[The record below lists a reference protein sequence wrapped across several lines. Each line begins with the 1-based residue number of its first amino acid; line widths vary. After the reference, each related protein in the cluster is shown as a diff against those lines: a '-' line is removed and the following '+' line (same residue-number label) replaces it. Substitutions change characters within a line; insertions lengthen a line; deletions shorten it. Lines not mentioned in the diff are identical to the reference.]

1 MYAYAARHPA
11 VLAAIT
17 AVQLGAGKVGLEF
30 LSNGPGA
37 PAVGLPSGIALAA
50 LVLFGPRAWPAIA
63 AGAFLTHFTETGEFL
78 AAVASG
84 GAQAIEALIGAAL
97 VSRFAGGA
105 DVFRSSAQIFRFVAI
120 AMGAPA
126 VSAVILGASRTFSAE
141 VGWMGFA
148 NLWMSAWL
156 GHVVGILTATPL
168 ALLWVHGGRKVRWLE
183 LAEGAVLMIVLA
195 LLSLVIF
202 AGQFPSDIK
211 TYPLE
216 FLCLPLFLW
225 AAFRIGRRGVAT
237 AMAIMAA
244 IAAWGT
250 LHEFGPFVRDTMNE
264 SLVLFQAYV
273 AVMSVMCMVLATVV
287 ADHKRAEQQLH
298 ELAITDSLTGLANYR
313 RLLDVMRGEITRS
326 RRTGRPFAVIFV
338 DMDGLKAIND
348 RYGHL
353 TGSRALCR
361 VADVLRQTCRS
372 IDTSARFGGDE
383 FAIVLPETTA
393 EGGASVLAR
402 VCANVEADSDSPA
415 ISVSGGLAIFPRDGD
430 SPTLLLRAADQALY
444 EAKTRKPARIAR
456 LREAE
461 DPTIV

>member
-1 MYAYAARHPA
+1 MYAYAARQPA

-17 AVQLGAGKVGLEF
+17 AVELGAGKVALVF
-30 LSNGPGA
+30 FSHSISA
-37 PAVGLPSGIALAA
+37 PAIWLPSGVGLAA
-50 LVLFGPRAWPAIA
+50 LVLFGPRAWPAVA
-63 AGAFLTHFTETGEFL
+63 VGAFLTHFTFTGELIAAL
-78 AAVASG
+78 ASALGHSL
-84 GAQAIEALIGAAL
+84 EALIGAAL
-97 VSRFAGGA
+97 VTRFAGGA

-126 VSAVILGASRTFSAE
+126 VNAVVLAATRTFSAE
-141 VGWMGFA
+141 LGWLGFA
-148 NLWMSAWL
+148 NLWMGAWL
-156 GHVVGILTATPL
+156 GHVAGMLTIAPL
-168 ALLWVHGGRKVRWLE
+168 ILLWVHGGRAVRWLE
-183 LAEGAVLMIVLA
+183 LAEGTLLMIVLA
-195 LLSLVIF
+195 MVSLVVF

-237 AMAIMAA
+237 AVAIMAA

-250 LHEFGPFVRDTMNE
+250 LHDFGPFVRETMNE
-264 SLVLFQAYV
+264 SLVLLQAYI
-273 AVMSVMCMVLATVV
+273 AVMSVMGLVLATVV
-287 ADHKRAEQQLH
+287 ADHKQAEQQLH

-313 RLLDVMRGEITRS
+313 RLLDVLRAEISRS

-338 DMDGLKAIND
+338 DMNGLKAIND

-361 VADVLRQTCRS
+361 VAEVLRRSCRT
-372 IDTSARFGGDE
+372 IDTPARFGGDE

-393 EGGASVLAR
+393 DGGAVVLRR
-402 VCANVEADSDSPA
+402 VCANVAADADTPA
-415 ISVSGGLAIFPRDGD
+415 ISVSGGLALFPRDGD

-444 EAKTRKPARIAR
+444 EAKTGTPAQ
-456 LREAE
+456 LEAMGSA
-461 DPTIV
+461 